1 MILTLLPDRGQL
13 IMDGSP
19 SSSSKRRKREA
30 EEKNCPS
37 VAATVDQS
45 IDLSV
50 KMARKLIIIV
60 PSSSNSNS
68 NLICKEVRLN
78 LMETLSDQKDLQV
91 EAKVIEEISDLELG
105 DVICIVALDEAVS
118 NAIKINEWCIS
129 KNLNFIWAHVNS
141 EVMSLFCQPNR
152 KLVASFKGQNR

>member
-1 MILTLLPDRGQL
+1 MYLCLILLNATIIFISPNPESSPSLLPGRGQL

-37 VAATVDQS
+37 VAATAHFDQS

-78 LMETLSDQKDLQV
+78 LMETLSDQKDLEV

-105 DVICIVALDEAVS
+105 DIICIVALDEAVS
-118 NAIKINEWCIS
+118 VS
-129 KNLNFIWAHVNS
+129 
-141 EVMSLFCQPNR
+141 
-152 KLVASFKGQNR
+152 

>member
-1 MILTLLPDRGQL
+1 
-13 IMDGSP
+13 MDGSP

-30 EEKNCPS
+30 EEDNCPS
-37 VAATVDQS
+37 VAATVDQR
-45 IDLSV
+45 IALSV

-91 EAKVIEEISDLELG
+91 EAKVIDEISDLELG
-105 DVICIVALDEAVS
+105 DIICIVALDEAISVS
-118 NAIKINEWCIS
+118 
-129 KNLNFIWAHVNS
+129 
-141 EVMSLFCQPNR
+141 
-152 KLVASFKGQNR
+152 

>member
-1 MILTLLPDRGQL
+1 
-13 IMDGSP
+13 MDGSP

-37 VAATVDQS
+37 VAATAHFDQS
-45 IDLSV
+45 INLSV

-78 LMETLSDQKDLQV
+78 LMEALSDQKDLHV
-91 EAKVIEEISDLELG
+91 EAKVIDEISDLELG
-105 DVICIVALDEAVS
+105 DIICIVALDEAVS
-118 NAIKINEWCIS
+118 VS
-129 KNLNFIWAHVNS
+129 
-141 EVMSLFCQPNR
+141 
-152 KLVASFKGQNR
+152 

>member
-1 MILTLLPDRGQL
+1 MYLCLILLNATIIFISPNPESSPSLLPGRGQL

-37 VAATVDQS
+37 VAATAHFDQS

-60 PSSSNSNS
+60 PSSSPNSNS

-78 LMETLSDQKDLQV
+78 LMEALSDQKDLHV
-91 EAKVIEEISDLELG
+91 EAKVIDEISDLELG
-105 DVICIVALDEAVS
+105 DIICIVALDEAVS
-118 NAIKINEWCIS
+118 VS
-129 KNLNFIWAHVNS
+129 
-141 EVMSLFCQPNR
+141 
-152 KLVASFKGQNR
+152 

>member
-1 MILTLLPDRGQL
+1 
-13 IMDGSP
+13 MDGSP

-30 EEKNCPS
+30 EEENCPS

-60 PSSSNSNS
+60 PSSSPNSNS
-68 NLICKEVRLN
+68 NSICKEVRLN

-105 DVICIVALDEAVS
+105 DIICIVALDEAVS
-118 NAIKINEWCIS
+118 VSWKGY
-129 KNLNFIWAHVNS
+129 KNVVIL
-141 EVMSLFCQPNR
+141 
-152 KLVASFKGQNR
+152 